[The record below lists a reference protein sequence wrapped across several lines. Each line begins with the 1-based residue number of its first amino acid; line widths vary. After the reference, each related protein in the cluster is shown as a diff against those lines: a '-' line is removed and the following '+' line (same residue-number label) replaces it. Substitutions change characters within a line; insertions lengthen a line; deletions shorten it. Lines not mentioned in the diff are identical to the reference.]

1 MKKTFLR
8 PLLATVAAALIFSC
22 QQPAPGADEKSKDTG
37 TTVQEDTAITDQTV
51 SPDEKNVIR
60 LLAEKGKAKGPAIK
74 YMPEWKAFGWF
85 TAKDTIVW
93 DVNVLKAGNYTVQME
108 WSVDDAEA
116 GKSYVL
122 TAGGASLK
130 GVVGK
135 SGSWETY
142 VLKPI
147 GRIELK
153 AGRQEIVFRPDADF
167 SKGALLDLR
176 ELQLTPEN
184 E

>member
-1 MKKTFLR
+1 M
-8 PLLATVAAALIFSC
+8 ATVLTD
-22 QQPAPGADEKSKDTG
+22 PT
-37 TTVQEDTAITDQTV
+37 ITDNTV
-51 SPDEKNVIR
+51 LPDEKNVIR
-60 LLAEKGKAKGPAIK
+60 LVAEKGKGKGPAIQ

-85 TAKDTIVW
+85 TAKDTVTW
-93 DVNVLKAGNYTVQME
+93 DVAVLKSGNYTVQME

-122 TAGGASLK
+122 TAGDASLK
-130 GVVGK
+130 GMVEK
-135 SGSWETY
+135 SGSWETF
-142 VLKPI
+142 VKKDI

-153 AGRQEIVFRPDADF
+153 EGRQEIVFRPDADF

-184 E
+184 